1 MIFFIRLKQKLIFK
15 DETAPVLA
23 RDANTKN
30 DHWYDVNDPRNA
42 ITKRRRDEGS
52 KSKKRLKNDK

>member
-1 MIFFIRLKQKLIFK
+1 MIFK